1 MPIPSLCFMLYYCFY
16 VLFIRNMF
24 FFPLFG
30 NVYTQTHL
38 SVKVRSLQMFCHL
51 VNAENERSPFGGSE

>member
-1 MPIPSLCFMLYYCFY
+1 
-16 VLFIRNMF
+16 MF
-24 FFPLFG
+24 FFPLFE

-51 VNAENERSPFGGSE
+51 VNAENERSPFGGQNKADVFGEVFW